1 MKDNNFIS
9 IINETFT
16 GEGFKRKRNDF
27 YMVGNK
33 DLLVIVHVQK
43 SIYGDV
49 YYLNVCF
56 SLIEYD
62 NKHNVIIPSWRDT
75 DTYARIRN
83 LAEKN
88 EIYAFENDKLEN
100 MLYLKNLKKSIVK
113 NIHEYI
119 IPVLNAGSSYIIR
132 NEDLFPTVWLS
143 IRMKKKREEYY

>member
-1 MKDNNFIS
+1 MKNILSCILD
-9 IINETFT
+9 
-16 GEGFKRKRNDF
+16 
-27 YMVGNK
+27 
-33 DLLVIVHVQK
+33 
-43 SIYGDV
+43 
-49 YYLNVCF
+49 
-56 SLIEYD
+56 
-62 NKHNVIIPSWRDT
+62 
-75 DTYARIRN
+75 